1 MTLPL
6 ILTITISSV
15 LSGSLVTWLG
25 YYNPFMIVGSMVA
38 TVGAGM
44 LSTLEVNSGHGQWIG
59 YQALYGIGVGFCVQL
74 PWTIVQNVVH
84 PSDIPIVT
92 AFVTFIQ
99 TLGATISLAI
109 SQNVFHAFLTKNIQS
124 RVPSVNPAMVADA
137 GSTDVTKNIPSNAVS
152 AVLHAYNEAIM
163 ETFYVSI
170 AFAGLAVLGTLVLEW
185 RSVRRKKIELA
196 LG

>member
-1 MTLPL
+1 
-6 ILTITISSV
+6 
-15 LSGSLVTWLG
+15 
-25 YYNPFMIVGSMVA
+25 
-38 TVGAGM
+38 
-44 LSTLEVNSGHGQWIG
+44 
-59 YQALYGIGVGFCVQL
+59 VQL

-124 RVPSVNPAMVADA
+124 RVPSVNPAMVDDA
-137 GSTDVTKNIPSNAVS
+137 GSTDVTKNIPSNVVS

-185 RSVRRKKIELA
+185 RSVRRKKIELV
-196 LG
+196 LGWFVDSHGSSILFVFTTFYWVNEPHLKEFKASAQ